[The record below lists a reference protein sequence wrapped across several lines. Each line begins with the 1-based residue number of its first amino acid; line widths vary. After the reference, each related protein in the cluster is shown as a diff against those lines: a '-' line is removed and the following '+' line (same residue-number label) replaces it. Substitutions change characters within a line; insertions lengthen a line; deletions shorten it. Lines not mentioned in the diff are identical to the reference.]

1 MMAPCGQR
9 SPAISALR
17 LPETRSPS
25 AVMEALG
32 ERGFL
37 VGGALDPRH
46 GPIIRI
52 GHMGDLT
59 PDHLAALL
67 AAIEGLLA

>member
-1 MMAPCGQR
+1 
-9 SPAISALR
+9 
-17 LPETRSPS
+17 
-25 AVMEALG
+25 MEALN
-32 ERGFL
+32 ERGYL

-46 GPIIRI
+46 EPIIRI

-67 AAIEGLLA
+67 AAIEGILA

>member
-1 MMAPCGQR
+1 
-9 SPAISALR
+9 
-17 LPETRSPS
+17 
-25 AVMEALG
+25 
-32 ERGFL
+32 

-46 GPIIRI
+46 GPVLRI

-67 AAIEGLLA
+67 AAIEGILS

>member
-1 MMAPCGQR
+1 
-9 SPAISALR
+9 
-17 LPETRSPS
+17 
-25 AVMEALG
+25 MEALG
-32 ERGFL
+32 ERGYL

-67 AAIEGLLA
+67 AAIEGILA

>member
-1 MMAPCGQR
+1 
-9 SPAISALR
+9 
-17 LPETRSPS
+17 
-25 AVMEALG
+25 MEALG
-32 ERGFL
+32 KRGFL

-59 PDHLAALL
+59 PEHLAALL